1 MQSPGLDYQGANSVA
16 LRGQV
21 TQIGTQSAPSRAWH
35 LLRKYT
41 PLGLGIGIVGAL
53 ILLALAAPWISPY
66 DPAAQYTDA
75 VLHGPSHRFF
85 LGTDMFGR
93 DLLSRLIWGARI
105 SLQVGLGA
113 VLVGFAIGVPL
124 GVLAGYVEG
133 KTEAAIMRLA
143 DLLLAFPLLLLA
155 LIIVTALGGSLT
167 NEVLAI
173 GIGLIPNFIRVARSL
188 ALSLKTAEYVMAGM
202 AAGGG
207 SLHIMSRHLF
217 PNMVSTLVVVASLY
231 IATAIRT
238 EAGLSFLGLGVPPP
252 APSWGNI
259 LSEGRE
265 YIKCCPW
272 LTAFS
277 GLAIMIAVLAFNVVG
292 DALRDLLDPRLRGEG
307 ASGTS

>member
-1 MQSPGLDYQGANSVA
+1 MRSPGLDYRGGDSVA
-16 LRGQV
+16 Y
-21 TQIGTQSAPSRAWH
+21 GTHAAALDAQRPPSRARH
-35 LLRKYT
+35 LLRNYA
-41 PLGLGIGIVGAL
+41 PVGLGLGIVGLL
-53 ILLALAAPWISPY
+53 ILVALAAPWISPY
-66 DPAAQYTDA
+66 EPAAQYADA
-75 VLHGPSHRFF
+75 VLQGPTQRYF
-85 LGTDMFGR
+85 LGTDMYGR
-93 DLLSRLIWGARI
+93 DLFSRLIWGTRI

-113 VLVGFAIGVPL
+113 AAVGFAMGVPL
-124 GVLAGYVEG
+124 GLLAGYVEG
-133 KTEAAIMRLA
+133 KTEAVIMRVT

-155 LIIVTALGGSLT
+155 LIIVTALGGTLL

-188 ALSLKTAEYVMAGM
+188 ALSLKTNEYVMAGL

-207 SLHIMSRHLF
+207 SLYIMVRHLF
-217 PNMVSTLVVVASLY
+217 PNMLSTLVVVASLY

>member
-1 MQSPGLDYQGANSVA
+1 MQAPEADYQGGNIVA
-16 LRGQV
+16 LGRHVSQV
-21 TQIGTQSAPSRAWH
+21 GVRRAPSRRWH
-35 LLRKYT
+35 LLRKYI
-41 PLGLGIGIVGAL
+41 PVGLGLGVVGAL
-53 ILLALAAPWISPY
+53 ILVALVAPWIAPY
-66 DPAAQYTDA
+66 DPSAQYTNT
-75 VLHGPSHRFF
+75 VLHGPGPRYF

-93 DLLSRLIWGARI
+93 DLFSRLIWGTRI

-113 VLVGFAIGVPL
+113 VVVGFAIGVPL
-124 GVLAGYVEG
+124 GLLAGYMEG
-133 KTEAAIMRLA
+133 KTEAVIMRGT

-155 LIIVTALGGSLT
+155 LIIVTALGGALI
-167 NEVLAI
+167 NEILAI

-188 ALSLKTAEYVMAGM
+188 VLSLKTNEYIMAGR

-207 SLHIMSRHLF
+207 SLYIMTRHLF

-231 IATAIRT
+231 VATAIRT

-252 APSWGNI
+252 APSWGNL

-307 ASGTS
+307 TTQ

>member
-1 MQSPGLDYQGANSVA
+1 MDARQAPGLDHPGSEVIAHEAQVQPIDSRRGAPRTWYQ
-16 LRGQV
+16 
-21 TQIGTQSAPSRAWH
+21 
-35 LLRKYT
+35 LRKYT
-41 PLGLGIGIVGAL
+41 PVGLGIGIVAAL
-53 ILLALAAPWISPY
+53 ILVAVAAPWITPY
-66 DPAAQYTDA
+66 DPAAQYTDV
-75 VLHGPSHRFF
+75 VLRGPGPRYV

-93 DLLSRLIWGARI
+93 DLFSRLIWGTRI

-113 VLVGFAIGVPL
+113 VVVGFFMGVPL
-124 GVLAGYVEG
+124 GLLAGYIEG
-133 KTEAAIMRLA
+133 KTEAVIMRLT

-155 LIIVTALGGSLT
+155 LIIVTALGGTLL
-167 NEVLAI
+167 NEILAI
-173 GIGLIPNFIRVARSL
+173 GIALIPNFIRVSRSL
-188 ALSLKTAEYVMAGM
+188 ALSLKANEYVMAGL

-207 SLHIMSRHLF
+207 SIYIMTRHLF
-217 PNMVSTLVVVASLY
+217 PNMISTLVVVASLY

-238 EAGLSFLGLGVPPP
+238 EASLSFLGLGVPPP

-277 GLAIMIAVLAFNVVG
+277 GLAIMMAVLAFNVVG

-307 ASGTS
+307 SS

>member
-1 MQSPGLDYQGANSVA
+1 MPSSGVHYQGGNTVVFGGDVA
-16 LRGQV
+16 ESAVRH
-21 TQIGTQSAPSRAWH
+21 APSRGWH
-35 LLRKYT
+35 LLRQYT
-41 PLGLGIGIVGAL
+41 PLGLGIGVVGAL
-53 ILLALAAPWISPY
+53 ILVAVMAPWISPY
-66 DPAAQYTDA
+66 DPSAQYTDA
-75 VLHGPSHRFF
+75 VLHGPGQRHF

-93 DLLSRLIWGARI
+93 DLFSRLIWGTRI

-113 VLVGFAIGVPL
+113 VVVGFGIGVPL
-124 GVLAGYVEG
+124 GLLAGYVQG
-133 KTEAAIMRLA
+133 KTEAVIMRGA

-155 LIIVTALGGSLT
+155 LIIVTALGGSLI

-173 GIGLIPNFIRVARSL
+173 GIGLIPNFIRVTRSL
-188 ALSLKTAEYVMAGM
+188 ALTLKTNEYVIAGL

-207 SLHIMSRHLF
+207 SLYIMIRHLL

-231 IATAIRT
+231 VATAIRT

-265 YIKCCPW
+265 YMKCCPW

-277 GLAIMIAVLAFNVVG
+277 GLAMMIAVLAFNVVG

-307 ASGTS
+307 VSGTS